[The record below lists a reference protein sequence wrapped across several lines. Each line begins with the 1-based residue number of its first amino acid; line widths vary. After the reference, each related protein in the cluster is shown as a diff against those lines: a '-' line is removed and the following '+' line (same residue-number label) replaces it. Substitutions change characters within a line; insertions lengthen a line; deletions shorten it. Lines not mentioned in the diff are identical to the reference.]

1 MNSQILTKMTPHYYR
16 LVNQTNK
23 ERKMILGTKGNN
35 SNVVDI
41 SDITIFD
48 MDKDHQIDYFY
59 L

>member
-1 MNSQILTKMTPHYYR
+1 
-16 LVNQTNK
+16 
-23 ERKMILGTKGNN
+23 MILGTKGNN